1 MENSLSNLASQHIF
15 TEWSK
20 DDRIVEIDIRK
31 IKLKSV
37 YKLSQSEEHFEILNH
52 PVIASFLRWKWQAV
66 YMPYWSNM
74 LLILSFAMVMTSY
87 ISLRYYNGYRKE
99 NDNIGFRWFGIII
112 LTLLVLREV
121 IQFVSDRKRFFTTRK
136 WTNFQEFWMIAFS
149 ANILSYNI
157 DESDIANTE
166 VLGRRR

>member
-1 MENSLSNLASQHIF
+1 MDKSQVSL
-15 TEWSK
+15 
-20 DDRIVEIDIRK
+20 EI
-31 IKLKSV
+31 
-37 YKLSQSEEHFEILNH
+37 N
-52 PVIASFLRWKWQAV
+52 
-66 YMPYWSNM
+66 N
-74 LLILSFAMVMTSY
+74 
-87 ISLRYYNGYRKE
+87 NKE